1 MSIKSSNHIEVAI
14 MRYKKFLLGVIAS
27 MLCLGLLNGCGHE
40 DEISIK
46 IETYLQEEY
55 GEEFEVLSWNQPKL
69 LPSDN
74 GAIYATCISKNDPK
88 HPFEGS
94 YFNPEEPNSKI
105 EIIYDGYA
113 ERLLTKQMENITEE
127 AVSQI
132 AENYYI
138 QGRIWSQEEW
148 ERWQS
153 MPVKEVSNWN
163 KFVNLRNL
171 ADDPDK
177 RTLGAVRVYI
187 DTSTMTGKTDEEE
200 YQMYEEVFRDKLGGE
215 ALLYV
220 YYLDHKRFEKAEAI
234 LERTAPRN
242 GGSDLDEIREG
253 QPYFGTIMRYGSD
266 KFDDSLEIFKAAKQG
281 QEQEKYQ

>member
-1 MSIKSSNHIEVAI
+1 
-14 MRYKKFLLGVIAS
+14 MRYKKIVLSIIAS
-27 MLCLGLLNGCGHE
+27 VLCLGLLNGCGHE

-94 YFNPEEPNSKI
+94 YFNPEEPNSEI
-105 EIIYDGYA
+105 EIIYDGYGQ
-113 ERLLTKQMENITEE
+113 RLLAKQMESMIEE
-127 AVSQI
+127 AISQV

-138 QGRIWSQEEW
+138 QGDIIIPEEW
-148 ERWQS
+148 QDI
-153 MPVKEVSNWN
+153 PVEEISQWENYVD
-163 KFVNLRNL
+163 LRNL

-234 LERTAPRN
+234 LERTAPGN
-242 GGSDLDEIREG
+242 GGSDLDEIEEG

-281 QEQEKYQ
+281 QEQEIFQ

>member
-1 MSIKSSNHIEVAI
+1 
-14 MRYKKFLLGVIAS
+14 MRYKKIVLSIIAS
-27 MLCLGLLNGCGHE
+27 VLCLGILSGCGHKN
-40 DEISIK
+40 EISIK

-94 YFNPEEPNSKI
+94 YFNPEEPNSEI
-105 EIIYDGYA
+105 EIIYDGYGQ
-113 ERLLTKQMENITEE
+113 RLLTKQMENITEE

-138 QGRIWSQEEW
+138 QGRIWSQEEEW

-242 GGSDLDEIREG
+242 GGSDLDEIKEG

-266 KFDDSLEIFKAAKQG
+266 KFDDNLEIFKAAKQG
-281 QEQEKYQ
+281 KEQEKYQ

>member
-1 MSIKSSNHIEVAI
+1 MQ
-14 MRYKKFLLGVIAS
+14 YKKIVLSIIAS
-27 MLCLGLLNGCGHE
+27 ALCLGILSGCGHKN
-40 DEISIK
+40 EISIK

-94 YFNPEEPNSKI
+94 YFNPEEPNSEI
-105 EIIYDGYA
+105 EIIYDGYGQ
-113 ERLLTKQMENITEE
+113 RLLTKQMENITEE

-138 QGRIWSQEEW
+138 QGRIWSQEEEW

-171 ADDPDK
+171 ADNPDK

>member
-1 MSIKSSNHIEVAI
+1 
-14 MRYKKFLLGVIAS
+14 MRYKKIVLSIIAS
-27 MLCLGLLNGCGHE
+27 VICLGLLSGCGHKN
-40 DEISIK
+40 EISIK

-74 GAIYATCISKNDPK
+74 GAIYATCISKNDPN

-113 ERLLTKQMENITEE
+113 ERLLAKQMESITEG
-127 AVSQI
+127 AVSQV

-138 QGRIWSQEEW
+138 KGRIWSQEEEW
-148 ERWQS
+148 EKWQS

-220 YYLDHKRFEKAEAI
+220 HYLDHKSFEKAEAI

-242 GGSDLDEIREG
+242 SGSDLDEIEEG

>member
-1 MSIKSSNHIEVAI
+1 MQ
-14 MRYKKFLLGVIAS
+14 YKKIVLSIIAS
-27 MLCLGLLNGCGHE
+27 VLCLGILSGCGHKN
-40 DEISIK
+40 EISIK

-113 ERLLTKQMENITEE
+113 ERLLAKQMESMIEE
-127 AVSQI
+127 AISQV

-281 QEQEKYQ
+281 QEQEIFQ

>member
-1 MSIKSSNHIEVAI
+1 MQ
-14 MRYKKFLLGVIAS
+14 YKKIVLSIIAS
-27 MLCLGLLNGCGHE
+27 VLCLGILSGCGHKN
-40 DEISIK
+40 EISIK

-94 YFNPEEPNSKI
+94 YFNPEEPNSEI
-105 EIIYDGYA
+105 EIIYDGYGQ
-113 ERLLTKQMENITEE
+113 RLLAKQMESMIEE

-148 ERWQS
+148 EKWQS

-200 YQMYEEVFRDKLGGE
+200 YQMYEEVYRDKLGGQ

-220 YYLDHKRFEKAEAI
+220 YYLDHKSFEKAEKI
-234 LERTAPRN
+234 LEIFTS
-242 GGSDLDEIREG
+242 GDEGSNFEDIIEG

-266 KFDDSLEIFKAAKQG
+266 KFDDNLEIFKAAKQG
-281 QEQEKYQ
+281 KEQEKYQ

>member
-1 MSIKSSNHIEVAI
+1 
-14 MRYKKFLLGVIAS
+14 MRYKKIVLSIIAS
-27 MLCLGLLNGCGHE
+27 VLCLGLLNGCGHE
-40 DEISIK
+40 NEISIK

-94 YFNPEEPNSKI
+94 YFNPEEPNSEI
-105 EIIYDGYA
+105 EIIYDGYGQ
-113 ERLLTKQMENITEE
+113 RLLTKQMENITEE

-138 QGRIWSQEEW
+138 QGRIWSQEEEW

-266 KFDDSLEIFKAAKQG
+266 KFDDNLEIFKAAKQG
-281 QEQEKYQ
+281 QEQEIFQ

>member
-1 MSIKSSNHIEVAI
+1 MQ
-14 MRYKKFLLGVIAS
+14 YKKIVLSIIAS
-27 MLCLGLLNGCGHE
+27 VLCLGILSGCGHKN
-40 DEISIK
+40 EISIK

-55 GEEFEVLSWNQPKL
+55 GEEFEALSWNQPKL

-94 YFNPEEPNSKI
+94 YFNSEEPNSEI
-105 EIIYDGYA
+105 EIIYDGYGQ
-113 ERLLTKQMENITEE
+113 RLLTKQMENITEE

-138 QGRIWSQEEW
+138 QGRIWSQEEEW

-220 YYLDHKRFEKAEAI
+220 YYLDHKSFEKAEKI
-234 LERTAPRN
+234 LEKSAFGN
-242 GGSDLDEIREG
+242 GGSNLSEIRG
-253 QPYFGTIMRYGSD
+253 DKPNFGTIMRYGSD
-266 KFDDSLEIFKAAKQG
+266 KFDDNLEIFKAAKQG
-281 QEQEKYQ
+281 KEQEKYQ

>member
-1 MSIKSSNHIEVAI
+1 

-27 MLCLGLLNGCGHE
+27 VLCLELLNGCGHKN
-40 DEISIK
+40 EISIK

-55 GEEFEVLSWNQPKL
+55 GEEFEVLSWKQQKL

-74 GAIYATCISKNDPK
+74 GAIHATCISKNDPK

-105 EIIYDGYA
+105 EIIDDGYA
-113 ERLLTKQMENITEE
+113 ERLLAKQMESMTEE
-127 AVSQI
+127 AISQV

-138 QGRIWSQEEW
+138 QGDITVREEW
-148 ERWQS
+148 QDI
-153 MPVKEVSNWN
+153 PVEEISKWDNYV
-163 KFVNLRNL
+163 KLRNQME
-171 ADDPDK
+171 PDYK
-177 RTLGAVRVYI
+177 TLGSAWVYI
-187 DTSTMTGKTDEEE
+187 DASTMTGITDEEE
-200 YQMYEEVFRDKLGGE
+200 YQMYEEVYRDKLGGQ

-220 YYLDHKRFEKAEAI
+220 YYLDHKSFEKAEKI
-234 LERTAPRN
+234 LEIFTS
-242 GGSDLDEIREG
+242 GDEGSNFEDIIEG

-281 QEQEKYQ
+281 QEQEIFQ

>member
-1 MSIKSSNHIEVAI
+1 
-14 MRYKKFLLGVIAS
+14 MRYKKIVLSIIAS
-27 MLCLGLLNGCGHE
+27 VICLGLLSGCGHKN
-40 DEISIK
+40 EISIK
-46 IETYLQEEY
+46 IETYLQEKY

-94 YFNPEEPNSKI
+94 YFNPEEPNSEI
-105 EIIYDGYA
+105 EIIYDGYGQ
-113 ERLLTKQMENITEE
+113 RLLTKQMESMTEE
-127 AVSQI
+127 AISQV

-138 QGRIWSQEEW
+138 QGRIWSQEEEW

-163 KFVNLRNL
+163 KFVSLRNL
-171 ADDPDK
+171 TDDPDK

-266 KFDDSLEIFKAAKQG
+266 KFDDNLEIFKAAKQG

>member
-1 MSIKSSNHIEVAI
+1 
-14 MRYKKFLLGVIAS
+14 MRYKKIVLSIIAS
-27 MLCLGLLNGCGHE
+27 VLCIGVLNGCGYE

-46 IETYLQEEY
+46 IEAYLQEEY

-94 YFNPEEPNSKI
+94 YFNPEEPNSEI
-105 EIIYDGYA
+105 EIIYDGYGQ
-113 ERLLTKQMENITEE
+113 RLLTKQMENITEE

-138 QGRIWSQEEW
+138 QGRIWSQEEEW

>member
-1 MSIKSSNHIEVAI
+1 MISILLLSS
-14 MRYKKFLLGVIAS
+14 
-27 MLCLGLLNGCGHE
+27 CGSHE

-94 YFNPEEPNSKI
+94 YFNPEESNSKI

-113 ERLLTKQMENITEE
+113 ERLLAKQMESITEG
-127 AVSQI
+127 AVSQV

-138 QGRIWSQEEW
+138 KGRIWSQEEEW
-148 ERWQS
+148 EKWQS

-163 KFVNLRNL
+163 KFVSIRNL

-200 YQMYEEVFRDKLGGE
+200 YQMYEEV
-215 ALLYV
+215 Y
-220 YYLDHKRFEKAEAI
+220 
-234 LERTAPRN
+234 N
-242 GGSDLDEIREG
+242 GIV
-253 QPYFGTIMRYGSD
+253 I
-266 KFDDSLEIFKAAKQG
+266 
-281 QEQEKYQ
+281 

>member
-1 MSIKSSNHIEVAI
+1 MQ
-14 MRYKKFLLGVIAS
+14 YKKIVLSIIAS
-27 MLCLGLLNGCGHE
+27 VLCLGILSGCGHKN
-40 DEISIK
+40 EISIK

-94 YFNPEEPNSKI
+94 YFNPEEPNSEI
-105 EIIYDGYA
+105 EIIYDGYGQ
-113 ERLLTKQMENITEE
+113 RLLTKQMENITEE

-138 QGRIWSQEEW
+138 QGRIWSQEEEW

-242 GGSDLDEIREG
+242 GGSDLDEIKEG

-266 KFDDSLEIFKAAKQG
+266 KFDDNLEIFKAAKQG
-281 QEQEKYQ
+281 KEQEKYQ

>member
-1 MSIKSSNHIEVAI
+1 MQ
-14 MRYKKFLLGVIAS
+14 YKKIVLSIIAS
-27 MLCLGLLNGCGHE
+27 VLCLGILSGCGHKN
-40 DEISIK
+40 EISIK

-94 YFNPEEPNSKI
+94 YFNSEEPNSEI
-105 EIIYDGYA
+105 EIIYDGYGQ
-113 ERLLTKQMENITEE
+113 RLLRKQMENITEE

-138 QGRIWSQEEW
+138 QGRIWSQEEEW

>member
-1 MSIKSSNHIEVAI
+1 

-105 EIIYDGYA
+105 EIIDDGYA
-113 ERLLTKQMENITEE
+113 ERLLAKQMESMIEE
-127 AVSQI
+127 AISQV

-138 QGRIWSQEEW
+138 QGDIIIPEEW
-148 ERWQS
+148 QDIPVEEISQWKNYVDLCNQS
-153 MPVKEVSNWN
+153 NSDYK
-163 KFVNLRNL
+163 
-171 ADDPDK
+171 
-177 RTLGAVRVYI
+177 TLGSAWVYI
-187 DTSTMTGKTDEEE
+187 DASTMKGKTDEEE
-200 YQMYEEVFRDKLGGE
+200 YQMYEEVYRDKLGGQ

-220 YYLDHKRFEKAEAI
+220 YYLDHKSFEKAEKI
-234 LERTAPRN
+234 LEIFTS
-242 GGSDLDEIREG
+242 GDEGSNFEDIIEG

>member
-1 MSIKSSNHIEVAI
+1 MQ
-14 MRYKKFLLGVIAS
+14 YKKIVLSIIAS
-27 MLCLGLLNGCGHE
+27 ALCLGILSGCGHKN
-40 DEISIK
+40 EISIK

-94 YFNPEEPNSKI
+94 YFNPEEPNSEI
-105 EIIYDGYA
+105 EIIYDGYG
-113 ERLLTKQMENITEE
+113 ERLLAKQMENMTEE

-138 QGRIWSQEEW
+138 QGRIWSQEEEW

>member
-1 MSIKSSNHIEVAI
+1 
-14 MRYKKFLLGVIAS
+14 MRYKKIVLSIIAS
-27 MLCLGLLNGCGHE
+27 VLCLGLLNGCGHE
-40 DEISIK
+40 NEISIK

-105 EIIYDGYA
+105 EIIYDGYG
-113 ERLLTKQMENITEE
+113 ERLLAKQMENMTEE

-138 QGRIWSQEEW
+138 QGRIWSQEEEW

>member
-1 MSIKSSNHIEVAI
+1 

-27 MLCLGLLNGCGHE
+27 VLCLGLLNGCGHE

-200 YQMYEEVFRDKLGGE
+200 YQMYEEVFHDKLGGE

>member
-1 MSIKSSNHIEVAI
+1 
-14 MRYKKFLLGVIAS
+14 MRYKKIVLSVIAS
-27 MLCLGLLNGCGHE
+27 VLCLGLLSGCGHKN
-40 DEISIK
+40 EISIK
-46 IETYLQEEY
+46 IETYLQEKY

-113 ERLLTKQMENITEE
+113 ERLLAKQMESMIEE
-127 AVSQI
+127 AISQV

-200 YQMYEEVFRDKLGGE
+200 YQMYEEVFRDKLGSE

>member
-1 MSIKSSNHIEVAI
+1 MQ
-14 MRYKKFLLGVIAS
+14 YKKIVLSIIAS
-27 MLCLGLLNGCGHE
+27 ALCLGILSGCGHKN
-40 DEISIK
+40 EISIK

-94 YFNPEEPNSKI
+94 YFNPEEPNSEI
-105 EIIYDGYA
+105 EIIYDGYGQ
-113 ERLLTKQMENITEE
+113 RLLTKQMENITEE

-138 QGRIWSQEEW
+138 QGRIWSQEEEW

-187 DTSTMTGKTDEEE
+187 DTSTMTGKTDEE

>member
-1 MSIKSSNHIEVAI
+1 
-14 MRYKKFLLGVIAS
+14 MRYKKIVLSIIAS
-27 MLCLGLLNGCGHE
+27 VLCLGLLIGCGHKN
-40 DEISIK
+40 EISIK

-94 YFNPEEPNSKI
+94 YFNSEEPNSEI
-105 EIIYDGYA
+105 EIIYDGYGQ
-113 ERLLTKQMENITEE
+113 RLLTKQMENITEE

-138 QGRIWSQEEW
+138 QGRIWSQEEEW

-266 KFDDSLEIFKAAKQG
+266 KFDDSVEIFKAAKQG
-281 QEQEKYQ
+281 QEQEIFQ

>member
-1 MSIKSSNHIEVAI
+1 
-14 MRYKKFLLGVIAS
+14 MRYKKIVLSIIAS
-27 MLCLGLLNGCGHE
+27 VLCIGLLNSCGYE
-40 DEISIK
+40 NEISIK
-46 IETYLQEEY
+46 IETYLQEKY

-94 YFNPEEPNSKI
+94 YFNPEKPNSKI
-105 EIIYDGYA
+105 EIIDDGYA
-113 ERLLTKQMENITEE
+113 ERLLAKQMESMIEE
-127 AVSQI
+127 AISQV

-138 QGRIWSQEEW
+138 QGDIIIPKEWQDIPVEEISKW
-148 ERWQS
+148 ENY
-153 MPVKEVSNWN
+153 VK
-163 KFVNLRNL
+163 LRNQME
-171 ADDPDK
+171 PDYK
-177 RTLGAVRVYI
+177 TLGAVWVYI

-200 YQMYEEVFRDKLGGE
+200 YRMYEKVFRDKLGGE

-220 YYLDHKRFEKAEAI
+220 YYLEHKSFEKAEKI
-234 LERTAPRN
+234 LEIFTS
-242 GGSDLDEIREG
+242 GDEGSKFEDIIEG

>member
-1 MSIKSSNHIEVAI
+1 MAI
-14 MRYKKFLLGVIAS
+14 MRYKKIVLSVIAS
-27 MLCLGLLNGCGHE
+27 VLCLGLLSGCGHKN
-40 DEISIK
+40 EISIK
-46 IETYLQEEY
+46 IETYLQEKY

-113 ERLLTKQMENITEE
+113 ERLLAKQMESMIEE
-127 AVSQI
+127 AISQV

-234 LERTAPRN
+234 LERTAPGN
-242 GGSDLDEIREG
+242 GGSDLDEIEEG

>member
-1 MSIKSSNHIEVAI
+1 MKQRLYKIALSATILISVLLLSS
-14 MRYKKFLLGVIAS
+14 
-27 MLCLGLLNGCGHE
+27 CGSHE

-55 GEEFEVLSWNQPKL
+55 GEEFEVLSWKQPKL

-105 EIIYDGYA
+105 EIIYDGYG
-113 ERLLTKQMENITEE
+113 ERLLAKQMENMTEE

>member
-1 MSIKSSNHIEVAI
+1 
-14 MRYKKFLLGVIAS
+14 MRYKKIVLSVIARV
-27 MLCLGLLNGCGHE
+27 LCLGLLSGCGHKN
-40 DEISIK
+40 EISIK
-46 IETYLQEEY
+46 IETYLQEKY

-113 ERLLTKQMENITEE
+113 ERLLAKQMESMIEE
-127 AVSQI
+127 AISQV

>member
-1 MSIKSSNHIEVAI
+1 MQ
-14 MRYKKFLLGVIAS
+14 YKKIVLSIIAS
-27 MLCLGLLNGCGHE
+27 ALCLGILSGCGHKN
-40 DEISIK
+40 EISIK

-94 YFNPEEPNSKI
+94 YFNPEKPNSKI
-105 EIIYDGYA
+105 EIIDDGYA
-113 ERLLTKQMENITEE
+113 ERLLAKQMESMIEE
-127 AVSQI
+127 AISQV

-200 YQMYEEVFRDKLGGE
+200 YQMYEEVYRDKLGGQ

-266 KFDDSLEIFKAAKQG
+266 KFDDNLEIFKAAKQG
-281 QEQEKYQ
+281 KEQEKYQ

>member
-1 MSIKSSNHIEVAI
+1 

-105 EIIYDGYA
+105 EIIYDGYG
-113 ERLLTKQMENITEE
+113 ERLLAKQMENMTEE

-138 QGRIWSQEEW
+138 QGRIWSQEEEW

-242 GGSDLDEIREG
+242 GGSDLDEIGEG

-266 KFDDSLEIFKAAKQG
+266 KFDDNLEIFKAAKQG
-281 QEQEKYQ
+281 QEQEIFQ

>member
-1 MSIKSSNHIEVAI
+1 
-14 MRYKKFLLGVIAS
+14 MRYIKIVLSIIAS
-27 MLCLGLLNGCGHE
+27 VLCLGILSGCGHKN
-40 DEISIK
+40 EISIK

-105 EIIYDGYA
+105 EIIDDGYA
-113 ERLLTKQMENITEE
+113 ERLLAKQMESMIEE

-138 QGRIWSQEEW
+138 QGRIWSQEEEW